1 MEILNKNSNFKYTV
15 SWSFFLRSKLYTYL
29 IISSGVLFISTQ
41 FIIPFYLIETQ
52 SDYKAPVE
60 NSVLGASTGFR
71 DVQFDELRQEM
82 REITRPAQVIVQ
94 GSLPVS
100 QPGSEVIASNPAPEI
115 PKYVKNFPENFYL
128 KIPKLNIEKGMVKTN
143 SFEMNPDNFI
153 GHYAGSALPGEA
165 GNVFLYGHSVVP
177 FFFNPSNYKTIFSKI
192 HELEDGDEFEIE
204 YEGKTLKY
212 KVFTKSILKPQ
223 EVKPLDPVT
232 PAFLNEKTVSLMTCT
247 PPGTTL
253 KRLIVSAKQIE

>member
-1 MEILNKNSNFKYTV
+1 MQIINKNNNFKYTV

-29 IISSGVLFISTQ
+29 IITSGLVFITTQ
-41 FIIPFYLIETQ
+41 FIIPFYLINSQ
-52 SDYKAPVE
+52 SSYTAPVE

-71 DVQFDELRQEM
+71 EVEFSELRQDTKQ
-82 REITRPAQVIVQ
+82 ITRPAQ
-94 GSLPVS
+94 
-100 QPGSEVIASNPAPEI
+100 EVIITVTEPTGEVVTEKTFVPQNLPET
-115 PKYVKNFPENFYL
+115 FYI
-128 KIPKLNIEKGMVKTN
+128 KIPKLKIEKGLVRTN
-143 SFEMNPDNFI
+143 SFDMNPDGFI
-153 GHYAGSALPGEA
+153 GHYAGSALPGEV

-204 YEGKTLKY
+204 YDGKTLKY
-212 KVFTKSILKPQ
+212 RVFTKEVLVPEK
-223 EVKPLDPVT
+223 VKPLDPVT

-253 KRLIVSAKQIE
+253 KRLVVSAKQVE